1 MRRSTACS
9 DSSAP
14 PHMPSSACSRCMGSC
29 ARIWARAAP
38 LTRARPAR
46 PVVAAPQEATRLLL
60 LDDGALLGLL
70 RDVEDSVVSCDM
82 ERARGLLEAQ
92 GIYKFSVRQVSPRA
106 LVSHAVPE
114 RLCLQALDIM
124 GRIAATRK
132 RLSEQGARAGGP
144 SPPLEDRAE
153 QGDSDKK

>member
-14 PHMPSSACSRCMGSC
+14 PHTPSSACSRCVGRVRPAS
-29 ARIWARAAP
+29 

-46 PVVAAPQEATRLLL
+46 TFVAAVQEATRLLL

-92 GIYKFSVRQVSPRA
+92 GIYKFSVRQVPPRA
-106 LVSHAVPE
+106 TVTQTVPE

-124 GRIAATRK
+124 GRIAVTRK

-144 SPPLEDRAE
+144 SPPLEHRAE
-153 QGDSDKK
+153 QAESDEK